1 VSRSPTGGKPPEGR
15 PGRVLR
21 PTQWHPPD
29 RHVSLGVSHPS
40 DDPSRHRVF
49 EVRAVFDPTAGGWVA
64 HVGEQD
70 RNEQRGAWRPLS
82 GTDLAVGAF
91 PTAAAC
97 LGDAVAAIVLLV
109 DQEVEDG
116 GSPGCPNS
124 PPAAP
129 RS

>member
-1 VSRSPTGGKPPEGR
+1 M
-15 PGRVLR
+15 LR

-70 RNEQRGAWRPLS
+70 RNEQRGASVASRESTPRGPGTVTTPAFHGGPLGASGQRTAGHVPHGRRLARAPVRPRP
-82 GTDLAVGAF
+82 VGSA
-91 PTAAAC
+91 TARTR
-97 LGDAVAAIVLLV
+97 L
-109 DQEVEDG
+109 
-116 GSPGCPNS
+116 
-124 PPAAP
+124 
-129 RS
+129 RF